1 MQIKFKKLREDA
13 IIPTRNHKGDAFDL
27 YALED
32 ALISPGERR
41 RFNIG
46 IAVELPKGH
55 NGRVA
60 PRSGNADKFG
70 LDVLAG
76 LVDNLYVGEIGVI
89 LINLDFCPTYDD
101 KGRILS
107 LGDPYYVAKGDKI
120 AQLNIEK
127 NGNNCEVV
135 VVDEIEETERGS
147 KGFGSSGR

>member
-1 MQIKFKKLREDA
+1 MQIKFKKLRENA
-13 IIPTRNHKGDAFDL
+13 IIPTRSHTGDAFDL

-32 ALISPGERR
+32 ALLSPGERR

-46 IAVELPKGH
+46 IAVELPEGH

-60 PRSGNADKFG
+60 PRSGGADKFG

-76 LVDNLYVGEIGVI
+76 LVDEQYRGEIGVI
-89 LINLDFCPTYDD
+89 LINLDFCPTFDE

-107 LGDPYYVAKGDKI
+107 LGDPYYVKTGDKI

-127 NGNNCEVV
+127 HGNDFEVV
-135 VVDEIEETERGS
+135 VVDELSETERED